1 MEDYAFDIADSVIE
15 IMKTNTQKR
24 FASVKAQ
31 ATKEI
36 SATKGAILKCV
47 NTKSFNLGS

>member
-1 MEDYAFDIADSVIE
+1 MEDYALDIADSVIE
-15 IMKTNTQKR
+15 IINTNTQKR

-36 SATKGAILKCV
+36 SATKGAILESI